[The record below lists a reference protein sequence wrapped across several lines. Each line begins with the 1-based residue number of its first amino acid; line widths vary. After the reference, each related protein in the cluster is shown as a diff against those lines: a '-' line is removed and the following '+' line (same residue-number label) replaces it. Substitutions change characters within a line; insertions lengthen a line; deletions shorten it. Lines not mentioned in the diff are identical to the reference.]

1 MGMVNSILKWTATAF
16 TVAGAMAVSMGI
28 DPLNIWLLN
37 IGSLLWM
44 AWGYRIKESSILAV
58 NGAMLAIYAGGLV
71 TRL

>member
-1 MGMVNSILKWTATAF
+1 MVNSILKWTATAF
-16 TVAGAMAVSMGI
+16 TVAGAMAVSLGI

-58 NGAMLAIYAGGLV
+58 NGAMLAIYAGGLIN
-71 TRL
+71 RI